1 LTASFSPICRPH
13 FASRPEPSCH
23 PGRQKRASSG
33 SGWVKLE
40 VDSADKRVGQGPF
53 AGNFATL
60 LFFVLSALRGRLNGS
75 PAHEAKDKY
84 MDNEKVRLIDLIE
97 GFSAEKKV
105 FFRPMSLVGD
115 IMNEEVRTLTLDH
128 TVKACFEYMEKHRIR
143 HVPVINRDFKEQKA
157 LFVGVVSDRDVLRQV
172 PSSGLVNKKGKDT
185 KDKRALRQLLM
196 QLIER
201 KPKTVPP
208 DALVS
213 EAITMM
219 LDNHIDGVPV
229 VEEGELVGMITT
241 GAMLRIY
248 SRLESV
254 IRSIFPELGKAKKLS
269 DVSEGAG
276 EEEMILKR
284 WIFKPVKEIMTR
296 GPLCLSKQDT
306 LEKAIKVLQE
316 GEFRHA
322 PVVNQAGQLEGLIS
336 DRDILRH
343 LPFAGRRPPRPDN
356 VFRGYLFSV
365 KPNCKSVE
373 TPVEEIMV
381 PARKVKTASP
391 ETTLCEVAALMK
403 KKKIS
408 SLPVVD
414 EERNLLGIL
423 TITNLM
429 CELLRAYEVPQCAAA
444 MS

>member
-1 LTASFSPICRPH
+1 M
-13 FASRPEPSCH
+13 
-23 PGRQKRASSG
+23 
-33 SGWVKLE
+33 
-40 VDSADKRVGQGPF
+40 
-53 AGNFATL
+53 
-60 LFFVLSALRGRLNGS
+60 LFFVGSAVRVRLKGG
-75 PAHEAKDKY
+75 PDPKTKGKY
-84 MDNEKVRLIDLIE
+84 MENEKVRLIDLIE

-128 TVKACFEYMEKHRIR
+128 TVEACFKYMEKHRIR
-143 HVPVINRDFKEQKA
+143 HVPVINKDFKERKA

-172 PSSGLVNKKGKDT
+172 PSSGLVKKKGKDT
-185 KDKRALRQLLM
+185 KDKRALRQLLE

-208 DALVS
+208 SALVS

-254 IRSIFPELGKAKKLS
+254 MRSIFPELEKAKKLA
-269 DVSEGAG
+269 DVSDGAG

-284 WIFKPVKEIMTR
+284 WLFKPVKEIMTR
-296 GPLCLSKQDT
+296 EAVCLSRQDT

-356 VFRGYLFSV
+356 VFRGYLFAV
-365 KPNCKSVE
+365 RPNCKSLE
-373 TPVEEIMV
+373 TLVEEIMV
-381 PARKVKTASP
+381 PGRKVKTASP
-391 ETTLCEVAALMK
+391 ETSLCEAAAVMK
-403 KKKIS
+403 KRKIS
-408 SLPVVD
+408 SVPVVD
-414 EERNLLGIL
+414 EERNLLGIF
-423 TITNLM
+423 TITNLL
-429 CELLRAYEVPQCAAA
+429 CELLRVYEVPQCAMA